1 MRYDFDSVTDR
12 RETGAIK
19 WDSAPEA
26 IKNAGTVP
34 LTIADMEFKTA
45 PEIISALREATAHGI
60 FGYTYADKEYFDA
73 LKGFMKRR
81 HGLDVEREWLLC
93 TSGVVPALGIAVR
106 ALTEPGE
113 GVVIQTPVY
122 PPFSGAIAD
131 N

>member
-60 FGYTYADKEYFDA
+60 FGYT
-73 LKGFMKRR
+73 
-81 HGLDVEREWLLC
+81 
-93 TSGVVPALGIAVR
+93 
-106 ALTEPGE
+106 
-113 GVVIQTPVY
+113 
-122 PPFSGAIAD
+122 
-131 N
+131 